1 MIEKRVF
8 ENVAEYERFNK
19 MYNDYIQQGVEA
31 TKALDLTREA
41 FCPSKKLSEAGRKA
55 YDNYIFKYGLNPED
69 AYILASRKEEVKSAE
84 KVEEKKE
91 EKKEERSPAVKS
103 FFDDWF
109 APVKDWTDMLQP
121 IDRLFN
127 DSFMKDFGM
136 PCWIDW
142 WNDRKPKLQ
151 NTKKAEEKCQCECER
166 KEEKSPVK
174 TTKAVDIVN
183 DEIKKVLNSLPKEEV
198 NSKTTK
204 VNILKNDPNDYEFNV
219 DHTSADGKSH
229 FHCTKKF
236 YKNI

>member
-41 FCPSKKLSEAGRKA
+41 FCPSKKLSEVGRKA
-55 YDNYIFKYGLNPED
+55 YDDYIFKYGLNPED
-69 AYILASRKEEVKSAE
+69 AYILASRKEAVKPAE

-91 EKKEERSPAVKS
+91 EKKEEKSPAVKS

-121 IDRLFN
+121 VDRLFK
-127 DSFMKDFGM
+127 DSFVKDFGM
-136 PCWIDW
+136 PCWMDW
-142 WNDRKPKLQ
+142 WDGRKRRGQKND
-151 NTKKAEEKCQCECER
+151 EKGHNCCGCEK
-166 KEEKSPVK
+166 KEEKAPAR
-174 TTKAVDIVN
+174 TNAGVDIVN

-229 FHCTKKF
+229 FHCSKKF